1 MVVGSR
7 GLSNQLK
14 KWQSGCNLYHCTCV
28 HSVYTSPVSSGYQ
41 IEAPLSSQ
49 VRTAH
54 SKSIQ
59 QVLYITKPHQEVS
72 QGFIGMNHNKS
83 DSFIEEPLLTI
94 YHVTQNSKDKW
105 IIGRIFLYIWNVR
118 PGVLGRLGRI
128 LRLAAIR
135 HNHNSDPPT
144 PQQAAAV
151 WTWRRHETLK
161 GDYLCVSRFKCPSPT
176 NKNYLLYDQN
186 IVFYFQLSILYS
198 LLCPNKKVKIDDRID

>member
-28 HSVYTSPVSSGYQ
+28 HSVYTSPVSLGYQ

-83 DSFIEEPLLTI
+83 DSFIGEPF

-105 IIGRIFLYIWNVR
+105 IIGRIFLHIWNVR

-128 LRLAAIR
+128 LELAAIR

-151 WTWRRHETLK
+151 WTWRRHETLR
-161 GDYLCVSRFKCPSPT
+161 GIIRVCPGLNVPH
-176 NKNYLLYDQN
+176 
-186 IVFYFQLSILYS
+186 QLIRIIYCTTRTLYS
-198 LLCPNKKVKIDDRID
+198 TFTFLFYIHCFVLTKR